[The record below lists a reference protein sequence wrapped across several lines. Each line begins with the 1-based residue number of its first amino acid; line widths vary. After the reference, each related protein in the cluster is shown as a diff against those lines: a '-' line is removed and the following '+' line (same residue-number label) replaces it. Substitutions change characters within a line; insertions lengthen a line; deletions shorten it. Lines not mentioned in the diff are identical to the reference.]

1 MVKIVILTVPEV
13 SSLIVWRVRD
23 VTRGLEVLSRVLP
36 VVRVEVN
43 MIPGGLDNSVITS

>member
-1 MVKIVILTVPEV
+1 MTVVTYFCP
-13 SSLIVWRVRD
+13 IAWRVRD

-43 MIPGGLDNSVITS
+43 MIPGGLDNNVTTT